1 MLDRMLARI
10 GVGAATV
17 DTYLSSGAA
26 MPGGTLSGDIIIQ
39 GGQVPQAINRLYLQL
54 MTRYKADERVHNYV
68 LARATVG
75 EPLTVQPEAS
85 WTQPFTIELPYTT
98 PLTIG
103 RTPVYL
109 VTGLDLTAAFDPR
122 DTDTIQVTP
131 HPLQQR
137 VLAALHELGFQ
148 LWHAEVEHSSHW
160 GRYGSPIVQEL
171 EFRPSGSYSRHLREL
186 EVIFGLD
193 QAGLDVFIEVDRRAR
208 GLGLLFESLN
218 EQRTSLRFTL
228 ADLERSDWTAR
239 IQATI
244 DARL

>member
-17 DTYLSSGAA
+17 DTYLSSAAA
-26 MPGGTLSGDIIIQ
+26 MPGGMLSGDIVIQ

-54 MTRYKADERVHNYV
+54 MTRYKVDDRVHNYV
-68 LARATVG
+68 LASATVG
-75 EPLTVQPEAS
+75 EPLTAEPQTRWA
-85 WTQPFTIELPYTT
+85 QPFTIELPWTT
-98 PLTIG
+98 PLTVG

-109 VTGLDLTAAFDPR
+109 VTGLDLSAAFDPR

-137 VLAALHELGFQ
+137 ALAALSELGFQ
-148 LWHAEVEHSSHW
+148 LWQSEVEYSQW
-160 GRYGSPIVQEL
+160 QRYGSPIVQEL
-171 EFRPSGSYSRHLREL
+171 EFRPAGRYSRHLREL
-186 EVIFGLD
+186 DVIFGLN
-193 QAGLDVFIEVDRRAR
+193 QGGLDVFIEVDRRAR

-218 EQRTSLRFTL
+218 EGHASLRFTH
-228 ADLERSDWTAR
+228 ADLELSDWAAR